1 MVVTMHGLV
10 DTAIRIRI
18 TALTASFRAPSFVAY
33 QLSLGVPPLATVFGL
48 LSAASGR
55 WITPED
61 VPWLAYRLTYAA
73 RAMDLEAI
81 YAVERKE
88 PLATP
93 RFTERN
99 IVQREFLVQ
108 PELDLF
114 LPPDWRAFFE
124 RPRYQLVLGRSQDIA
139 MVEAIEPAELEPVEG
154 GAVAGVLLPI
164 DLVVRNGVTAV
175 LHNLPVA
182 FTPDPDRQPYRVAL
196 FGLIDGQRGALGVRT
211 TMLADGSGWLVH
223 DRRSGIVVPVYR
235 QEWILH
241 GA

>member
-1 MVVTMHGLV
+1 MVVTMHGLF
-10 DTAIRIRI
+10 DPAIRIRI

-33 QLSLGVPPLATVFGL
+33 QLSLVVPPLATVFGL

-55 WITPED
+55 WITPEH
-61 VPWLAYRLTYAA
+61 VSWLAYRLTYAA

-81 YAVERKE
+81 YAVERKD
-88 PLATP
+88 PAATP
-93 RFTERN
+93 RFAERN

-114 LPPDWRAFFE
+114 LPSDWRPIFE

-139 MVEAIEPAELEPVEG
+139 MVEAIEPAELEPVES

-164 DLVVRNGVTAV
+164 DVVVRNGVTAV

-182 FTPDPDRQPYRVAL
+182 FTPDPDRKPYRVAL
-196 FGLIDGQRGALGVRT
+196 FGLIDGQRGTLGVRS
-211 TMLADGSGWLVH
+211 TMLTDGGGWLVR
-223 DRRSGIVVPVYR
+223 DRRSGLVVPVYQ